1 MNYRTV
7 YITEDQNLG
16 TAGTDRNELFIEDPI
31 SRLHFIANITTPT
44 GVATPVAHPVST
56 IKKIELLDGSD
67 VLMSL
72 TGTQAMAAAFY
83 DRRELPLSYYA
94 EGDALQSYF
103 DLTVDFGRF
112 LWDTELAF
120 DPTRFKNPVLNVEY
134 DKAKMDAGVT
144 AMTYCI
150 VADIFDEKRPSPE
163 GFILRKEVESWTPT
177 DNAHKY
183 ITMPND
189 YVTRK
194 MFLRGYST
202 DKKVRDGIKNVKLS
216 ENQDK
221 RIPLDID
228 TREYNKIIGNL
239 YPQVREQFKV
249 NVTATTDYTMFPAPS
264 YEKTVY
270 MSSEAIYAHNM
281 TLETCQKLIIGNE
294 ATGIVTGEVQG
305 LLPFMTYCFDFGVQ
319 NDIPDWYDVR
329 ALGNL
334 KLDVLAGTVGTTP
347 ENQLFLE
354 QLRPY

>member
-1 MNYRTV
+1 MNYRSV

-31 SRLHFIANITTPT
+31 SRLHFIANITTPS

-56 IKKIELLDGSD
+56 LKKIELLDGSD

-94 EGDALQSYF
+94 EGDALQAYF
-103 DLTVDFGRF
+103 DLTVDFGRY

-134 DKAKMDAGVT
+134 DKAKMDASTT

-163 GFILRKEVESWTPT
+163 GFLLRKEVESWTPT

-183 ITMPND
+183 ITMPDD
-189 YVTRK
+189 YVMRK
-194 MFLRGYST
+194 MFLRGYSS

-221 RIPLDID
+221 RIPLNID
-228 TREYNKIIGNL
+228 TREYNKIIGNI
-239 YPQVREQFKV
+239 YPKVREEFKV
-249 NVTATTDYTMFPAPS
+249 NVTAATGFTMFPAPS
-264 YEKTVY
+264 YEKTGY
-270 MSSEAIYAHNM
+270 MESEGRQAHAM
-281 TLETCQKLIIGNE
+281 ALESCQNFVISN
-294 ATGIVTGEVQG
+294 ATTGILTGEVQG
-305 LLPFMTYCFDFGVQ
+305 LLPFMTYCFDLGIQ
-319 NDIPDWYDVR
+319 DDITDWYDVR
-329 ALGNL
+329 TLGSL
-334 KLDVLAGTVGTTP
+334 KLDVLAGTVGTNP
-347 ENQLFLE
+347 KNALFLE

>member
-7 YITEDQNLG
+7 YITEDKDLG
-16 TAGTDRNELFIEDPI
+16 TAGTDRHELFIEDPI
-31 SRLHFIANITTPT
+31 SRLHFIANVTTDT
-44 GVATPVAHPVST
+44 GVPTAVAHPVST
-56 IKKIELLDGSD
+56 IEKIELLDGSD

-72 TGTQAMAAAFY
+72 TGQQAMAAAFY

-94 EGDALQSYF
+94 DGQALQAYF
-103 DLTVDFGRF
+103 DLTVDFGRL
-112 LWDTELAF
+112 LWDEELAF
-120 DPTRFKNPVLNVEY
+120 DPTKFKNPVLNVEY
-134 DKAKMDAGVT
+134 DKLNMDASAS

-150 VADIFDEKRPSPE
+150 LADIFDEKTISPQ

-177 DNAHKY
+177 NSAHKY

-189 YVTRK
+189 YVMRK

-202 DKKVRDGIKNVKLS
+202 DKMPRDGITNVKLS

-221 RIPLDID
+221 KIPLDMD
-228 TREYNKIIGNL
+228 TREYNKIIANL
-239 YPQVREQFKV
+239 YPKVREQFKFEV
-249 NVTATTDYTMFPAPS
+249 ASGTEFTAFPAPC
-264 YEKTVY
+264 YEKTCY
-270 MSSEAIYAHNM
+270 MQSELVYAHSM
-281 TLETCQKLIIGNE
+281 TLESCQNLVIQNE
-294 ATGIVTGEVQG
+294 AAGILTGEVQG

-319 NDIPDWYDVR
+319 NDIEDWYDVR

-334 KLDVLAGTVGTTP
+334 KLDVTAGTVGSSP